1 MSAPTTSTRSTFTPF
16 DAGLLV
22 TLASMWGFSFLF
34 IKVAVAE
41 VSPLWVVA
49 ARTTIGAAV
58 LLVVLRLR
66 GRRLP
71 RDRATWGHL
80 VVLATI
86 GNAIPWTLIAWAEI
100 HIPSGIAA
108 VLNAIVPAATLAVAA
123 SVGLERL
130 TGSKL
135 AGLGAATV
143 GTLVVVSGEALAF
156 GRALPVL
163 AAVGA
168 TFMYAYASVHAKRYV
183 SGREGPLAI
192 ATGQVLIASVVS
204 VPVAWLVGPT
214 PAWAELSLGAAG
226 SLLALGAL
234 GTGAAFLVFYMLIER
249 VGATNATMVTYLIP
263 VVGLLAGWLVLGEH
277 FGPHVFVGAA
287 VIVAGIWLAQ
297 RERRARAGDDLAEL
311 EQIRG

>member
-1 MSAPTTSTRSTFTPF
+1 LTSSSTTTRSTFTPA
-16 DAGLLV
+16 DAGLLL
-22 TLASMWGFSFLF
+22 TLAAMWGFSFLF
-34 IKVAVAE
+34 IKVAVDE
-41 VSPLWVVA
+41 VSPLWVVGV
-49 ARTTIGAAV
+49 RTTVGAAV
-58 LLVVLRLR
+58 LLLVLRLR

-71 RDRATWGHL
+71 RDLAIWGHL

-123 SVGLERL
+123 SIGLERL
-130 TGSKL
+130 SRLKI
-135 AGLGAATV
+135 AGLGAATL
-143 GTLVVVSGEALAF
+143 GTLVVVSGEALTL
-156 GRALPVL
+156 GRVLPVL
-163 AAVGA
+163 AAVAA
-168 TFMYAYASVHAKRYV
+168 TFMYAYASVHAKRHV

-192 ATGQVLIASVVS
+192 ATGQVLLAAVIS

-214 PAWAELSLGAAG
+214 PAWAELSLAAGG

-234 GTGAAFLVFYMLIER
+234 GTGAAFLVFYTLIER

-263 VVGLLAGWLVLGEH
+263 VVGLAAGWLFLGEH

-287 VIVAGIWLAQ
+287 VIVCGIWLAQ
-297 RERRARAGDDLAEL
+297 RERREELGDDLAEM